1 MACEN
6 CKEKQQN
13 VEPVPYIVHES
24 AMARQERTIKR
35 LWVALMVSLILWAAT
50 VAGVVYYEAQFVD
63 ETVTVESN
71 TDDGGTAIANASG
84 EVSYYGKGESD
95 N

>member
-35 LWVALMVSLILWAAT
+35 LWVALMVSLVLWAVT

-63 ETVTVESN
+63 ETITETYEAN
-71 TDDGGTAIANASG
+71 TDGGGTAIANGNG
-84 EVSYYGKGESD
+84 EVNYG
-95 N
+95 